1 MKCRIGAE
9 SLITESE
16 PWAELRCAEGGEAKD
31 AIRARLPRELGR
43 VSELTSFLQHER
55 NLLEGNDHS
64 LGTRKLIPVK
74 QHDRPP
80 LHTFRIS
87 KTDFP
92 SFITLIT
99 LLERFFC
106 LRMSPKRTS

>member
-1 MKCRIGAE
+1 MKCPIDAE

-16 PWAELRCAEGGEAKD
+16 PWGELRGAEGGEAKD

-55 NLLEGNDHS
+55 ILLEGNGHS
-64 LGTRKLIPVK
+64 FGTRTLIPIK

-80 LHTFRIS
+80 LHTF
-87 KTDFP
+87 P
-92 SFITLIT
+92 N
-99 LLERFFC
+99 LED
-106 LRMSPKRTS
+106 